1 MLRNDVLYEF
11 PPGCDGALILERLA
25 QVLDPELDESILQLG
40 FIRSLHLHDGH
51 ATVALQ
57 LPTSWCAANFAY
69 LMAEEIRRALLTVE
83 QIQQVTVRLGD
94 HFAAEAIETAVNAG
108 RPFDEAFP
116 GEGCESLDALR
127 ATFLRKGFTSRQ
139 ARVLQELR
147 TTGLSPGEICGLRV
161 GDVSMHGATCLAR
174 TAVGEMVTV
183 GSATTME
190 RYLER
195 RRELGLDCT
204 PTAPLVIDLRG
215 QPLSG
220 DRLEAYYRAA
230 RTVRV
235 SLEAN
240 GSFCRAVLAVR
251 QDVPQDVHTVD
262 ERRA

>member
-1 MLRNDVLYEF
+1 V
-11 PPGCDGALILERLA
+11 
-25 QVLDPELDESILQLG
+25 
-40 FIRSLHLHDGH
+40 
-51 ATVALQ
+51 
-57 LPTSWCAANFAY
+57 W
-69 LMAEEIRRALLTVE
+69 
-83 QIQQVTVRLGD
+83 IQ
-94 HFAAEAIETAVNAG
+94 
-108 RPFDEAFP
+108 
-116 GEGCESLDALR
+116 GE
-127 ATFLRKGFTSRQ
+127 
-139 ARVLQELR
+139 
-147 TTGLSPGEICGLRV
+147 
-161 GDVSMHGATCLAR
+161 TCLVR
-174 TAVGEMVTV
+174 TAAGAMITV

-204 PTAPLVIDLRG
+204 PTAPLVTDLHG